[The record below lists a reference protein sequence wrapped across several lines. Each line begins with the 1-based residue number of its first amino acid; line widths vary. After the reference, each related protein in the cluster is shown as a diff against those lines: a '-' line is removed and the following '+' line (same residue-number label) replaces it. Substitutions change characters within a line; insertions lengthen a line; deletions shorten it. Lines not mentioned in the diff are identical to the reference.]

1 MDAALKAKL
10 GAKWTCWGCARK
22 FYDLCKPQAICPVC
36 GVDQSEA
43 PKVET
48 LPSQRK
54 KSAAKTK
61 GAAKTKRATKTK
73 AAS

>member
-10 GAKWTCWGCARK
+10 GGKWTCCACGKK
-22 FYDLCKPQAICPVC
+22 FYDLCKPQAVCPVC
-36 GVDQSEA
+36 GVDQSDA
-43 PKVET
+43 PKIET
-48 LPSQRK
+48 PASKR
-54 KSAAKTK
+54 KTK